1 MLEGLS
7 RLQGL
12 CGFFKIAS
20 LIELKGSSVSDTT
33 SVKKSHRRLIWV
45 ATAVTILWLVIS
57 SATGPL
63 FGNLSSVQKNDNSKF
78 LPANSEASKASD
90 AISTFSDNTTNNQFP
105 TLVLFEGKVDT
116 SKVIA
121 ANAFVQQ
128 LVQKDLVDSKGQLV
142 KDAKGNPV
150 SIPISKYLS
159 PGAQIGAFPS
169 AKNNAI
175 LANIPLDA
183 NLSQTNLP
191 DKKPALLA
199 VVTTIRYYSTQYAAA
214 NGFVT
219 HTTGLGGLFADLFN
233 SFSGLDTSLLL
244 TTVFVIAIILIIVYR
259 SPFLWVLPLLSSIF
273 ALTLAGGVIY
283 ELAKHN
289 VITLDGQSQ
298 GILSVLVLGAATDYS
313 LLLIARYRE
322 ELHNY
327 EHRVDAM
334 KVAWRGV
341 VEPIV
346 ASGSTV
352 ALGLLMLLLSQLTNN
367 RGLGP
372 VGAIGIVCAMV
383 TILTLLPALLVLFGR
398 WIFLPKRPKFNTAD
412 EKLSGIWSK
421 VAKSTEASP
430 RKYLA
435 FSVLILVVLAAFAST
450 LHSNGLSTAQ
460 SFTKRTDSVIG
471 QEQLTTYFP
480 GGQGQPTQIVVSAD
494 KAQEVT
500 SKLQAFPGI
509 SQVVPQTVTPII
521 PGQPVPATKIVNGK
535 ELLNVTLSY
544 GPDTSAAIKLIP
556 PLRTMVQG
564 IDSTLLVGGTS
575 AVYNDI
581 DAATRHDQ
589 KVIIPVILF
598 LIAIILGLLLRS
610 VIASLLLL
618 VTVVISYFAT
628 LGACSIVFH
637 HLFHFAG
644 EDSSFPLFAF
654 VFLVALG
661 IDYNIF
667 LMTRVREESVKH
679 GTRFGMT
686 KGVTVTGG
694 VITSAGIVLAA
705 TFSVLSI
712 LPLVFLAEIGFAVA
726 FGVLLDTLLVRSI
739 LVPALVH
746 SIGPKV
752 WWPSKLQ
759 HD

>member
-1 MLEGLS
+1 M
-7 RLQGL
+7 
-12 CGFFKIAS
+12 
-20 LIELKGSSVSDTT
+20 SDKSTT
-33 SVKKSHRRLIWV
+33 TRSHRRLVFAASVV
-45 ATAVTILWLVIS
+45 AILWLFIS

-63 FGNLSSVQKNDNSKF
+63 FGNLSTVQKNDNSKF
-78 LPANSEASKASD
+78 LPAGVESSKASD
-90 AISTFSDNTTNNQFP
+90 AILKFSDNTINNQFP
-105 TLVLFEGKVDT
+105 TLILFEGKADAA
-116 SKVIA
+116 KVA
-121 ANAFVQQ
+121 SANVFVQG
-128 LVQKDLVDSKGQLV
+128 LVSKELVDSKGQLI
-142 KDAKGNPV
+142 KDANGNPI
-150 SIPISKYLS
+150 SIPISKYLA

-169 AKNNAI
+169 AKNDAI
-175 LANIPLDA
+175 LANVPLDSKSA
-183 NLSQTNLP
+183 GDILP
-191 DKKPALLA
+191 SKKPVLPAI
-199 VVTTIRYYSTQYAAA
+199 VTTIRYYSTQYASA

-219 HTTGLGGLFADLFN
+219 HTTGLGGLFADLFDA
-233 SFSGLDTSLLL
+233 FSGLDSSLLL
-244 TTVFVIAIILIIVYR
+244 VTGGVIAIILIFVYR
-259 SPFLWVLPLLSSIF
+259 SPVLWILPLISAGF

-298 GILSVLVLGAATDYS
+298 GILSVLVLGAATDYA

-341 VEPIV
+341 VEPII
-346 ASGSTV
+346 ASGTTV
-352 ALGLLMLLLSQLTNN
+352 ALGLLVLLLSQLTNN

-398 WIFLPKRPKFNTAD
+398 WIFWPKRPKHNTED
-412 EKLSGIWSK
+412 EKLTGIWSK
-421 VAKSTEASP
+421 VAKSTERSP
-430 RKYLA
+430 RKYWSA
-435 FSVLILVVLAAFAST
+435 AILVLVILAAFAST
-450 LHSNGLSTAQ
+450 LHPNGLSTAQ

-480 GGQGQPTQIVVSAD
+480 GGQGQPTQVVVSAD
-494 KAQEVT
+494 KVQGVT
-500 SKLQAFPGI
+500 SKLLSIKGV
-509 SQVVPQTVTPII
+509 SDVTPQPTA
-521 PGQPVPATKIVNGK
+521 PGSTEAKVVAGK
-535 ELLNVTLSY
+535 ELLNVTLAY
-544 GPDTSAAIKLIP
+544 GPDTASAIKLIP
-556 PLRTMVQG
+556 PIRSSVHA
-564 IDSTLLVGGTS
+564 IDATSLVGGTT
-575 AVYNDI
+575 AVYYDI

-589 KVIIPVILF
+589 KVIIPVILL

-610 VIASLLLL
+610 IAASLLLL
-618 VTVVISYFAT
+618 GSVVISYYAT

-637 HLFHFAG
+637 HMFHFAG

-667 LMTRVREESVKH
+667 LMTRVREETIKS
-679 GTRFGMT
+679 GTRAGMT

-705 TFSVLSI
+705 TFSVLGI
-712 LPLVFLAEIGFAVA
+712 LPLVFLAELGFAVA

>member
-1 MLEGLS
+1 MTDQATAK
-7 RLQGL
+7 R
-12 CGFFKIAS
+12 
-20 LIELKGSSVSDTT
+20 
-33 SVKKSHRRLIWV
+33 SHRRLIL
-45 ATAVTILWLVIS
+45 AASIVTILWLFIS

-78 LPANSEASKASD
+78 LPASSESSRATD
-90 AISTFSDNTTNNQFP
+90 AITKFSQTTTNGQFP
-105 TLVLFEGKVDT
+105 TLILFEGAVD
-116 SKVIA
+116 SAKLMS
-121 ANAFVQQ
+121 ANAFV
-128 LVQKDLVDSKGQLV
+128 KDLINKNLIDSKGQLI
-142 KDAKGNPV
+142 KGADGKPI

-169 AKNNAI
+169 AKNDAI
-175 LANIPLDA
+175 LANVPLNA
-183 NLSQTNLP
+183 NLSQGNLP
-191 DKKPALLA
+191 VKKPALLA
-199 VVTTIRYYSTQYAAA
+199 IVTTIRYYATQYAAA
-214 NGFVT
+214 NGFIT
-219 HTTGLGGLFADLFN
+219 HTTGLGGLFADLFD

-244 TTVFVIAIILIIVYR
+244 VTGIVIALILIVVYR
-259 SPFLWVLPLLSSIF
+259 SPFLWILPLSSAII

-298 GILSVLVLGAATDYS
+298 GILSVLVLGAATDYA

-322 ELHNY
+322 ELHTY

-341 VEPIV
+341 VEPIL

-383 TILTLLPALLVLFGR
+383 TILTLLPALLLLFGR
-398 WIFLPKRPKFNTAD
+398 WIFWPKQPKFNTED
-412 EKLSGIWSK
+412 EKLTGIWSK
-421 VAKSTEASP
+421 VARSTERNP
-430 RKYLA
+430 RKYWAIATL
-435 FSVLILVVLAAFAST
+435 VLVVLAFFATS

-471 QEQLTTYFP
+471 QEQLTTHFP
-480 GGQGQPTQIVVSAD
+480 GGQGQPTQVVVRAD
-494 KAQEVT
+494 KAQAVT
-500 SKLQAFPGI
+500 AKLQTMTGI
-509 SQVVPQTVTPII
+509 SRVDPQPVTPTQ
-521 PGQPVPATKIVNGK
+521 PGQLAGPAKLVDGS
-535 ELLNVTLSY
+535 ELLNVTLAY
-544 GPDTSAAIKLIP
+544 GPDSNAAIKLIP
-556 PLRTMVQG
+556 PLRSMVHS
-564 IDSTLLVGGTS
+564 IDPTALVGGTS
-575 AVYNDI
+575 AVFYDI
-581 DAATRHDQ
+581 NAATRHDQ
-589 KVIIPVILF
+589 KVIIPVILL
-598 LIAIILGLLLRS
+598 LIAIILAFLLRS
-610 VIASLLLL
+610 IVASLLLL
-618 VTVVISYFAT
+618 VTVVLSYLAT
-628 LGACSIVFH
+628 LGACALVFH

-644 EDSSFPLFAF
+644 EGSSFPLFTF

-667 LMTRVREESVKH
+667 LMTRVREESIKS
-679 GTRFGMT
+679 GTRAGMT

-705 TFSVLSI
+705 TFSVLGI
-712 LPLVFLAEIGFAVA
+712 LPLVFLAELGFAVA

-746 SIGPKV
+746 SIGPKI

>member
-1 MLEGLS
+1 M
-7 RLQGL
+7 
-12 CGFFKIAS
+12 
-20 LIELKGSSVSDTT
+20 SDKST
-33 SVKKSHRRLIWV
+33 STRSHRRLVFAASVV
-45 ATAVTILWLVIS
+45 AILWLLIS

-63 FGNLSSVQKNDNSKF
+63 FGNLSTVQKNDNSKF
-78 LPANSEASKASD
+78 LPAGVESSKASD
-90 AISTFSDNTTNNQFP
+90 AILKFSDNTINNQFP
-105 TLVLFEGKVDT
+105 TLILFEGKADAA
-116 SKVIA
+116 KVA
-121 ANAFVQQ
+121 SANVFVQG
-128 LVQKDLVDSKGQLV
+128 LVGKNLVDSKGQLI
-142 KDAKGNPV
+142 KDAKGNSI
-150 SIPISKYLS
+150 SIPISKYLA
-159 PGAQIGAFPS
+159 PGAQIGAFSS
-169 AKNNAI
+169 AKNDAI
-175 LANIPLDA
+175 LANVPLDSKSA
-183 NLSQTNLP
+183 GDILP
-191 DKKPALLA
+191 SKKPVLPAI
-199 VVTTIRYYSTQYAAA
+199 VTTIRYYSTQYASA

-219 HTTGLGGLFADLFN
+219 HTTGLGGLFADLFDA
-233 SFSGLDTSLLL
+233 FSGLDSSLLL
-244 TTVFVIAIILIIVYR
+244 VTGGVIAIILIFVYR
-259 SPFLWVLPLLSSIF
+259 SPVLWILPLISAGF

-298 GILSVLVLGAATDYS
+298 GILSVLVLGAATDYA

-322 ELHNY
+322 ELHHF

-346 ASGSTV
+346 ASGTTV
-352 ALGLLMLLLSQLTNN
+352 ALGLLVLLLSQLTNN

-372 VGAIGIVCAMV
+372 VGAIGIVCAMI
-383 TILTLLPALLVLFGR
+383 TILTLLPALLVIFGR
-398 WIFLPKRPKFNTAD
+398 WIFWPKRPKNNTED
-412 EKLSGIWSK
+412 EKLTGIWSK
-421 VAKSTEASP
+421 VAKSTERSP
-430 RKYLA
+430 RKFWSA
-435 FSVLILVVLAAFAST
+435 AILVLVILAAFAAT
-450 LHSNGLSTAQ
+450 LHPNGLSTAQ

-480 GGQGQPTQIVVSAD
+480 GGQGQPTQVVVSAD
-494 KAQEVT
+494 KVQAVT
-500 SKLQAFPGI
+500 SKLLSIKGV
-509 SQVVPQTVTPII
+509 SEVTPQTTA
-521 PGQPVPATKIVNGK
+521 PGSTEAKVVAGK
-535 ELLNVTLSY
+535 ELLNVTLAY
-544 GPDTSAAIKLIP
+544 GPDTAAAIKLIP
-556 PLRTMVQG
+556 SIRSGVHA
-564 IDSTLLVGGTS
+564 IDATSLVGGTT
-575 AVYNDI
+575 AVYYDI

-589 KVIIPVILF
+589 KVIIPVILL

-610 VIASLLLL
+610 IAAALLLL
-618 VTVVISYFAT
+618 GSVVISYYAT

-637 HLFHFAG
+637 HMFHFAG

-667 LMTRVREESVKH
+667 LMTRVREETIKS
-679 GTRFGMT
+679 GTRAGMT

-705 TFSVLSI
+705 TFSVLGI
-712 LPLVFLAEIGFAVA
+712 LPLVFLAELGFAVA

>member
-1 MLEGLS
+1 MSE
-7 RLQGL
+7 
-12 CGFFKIAS
+12 
-20 LIELKGSSVSDTT
+20 TT
-33 SVKKSHRRLIWV
+33 TKTRSHRRLVFAASVV
-45 ATAVTILWLVIS
+45 AILWLFIS

-63 FGNLSSVQKNDNSKF
+63 FGNLSTVQKNDNSKF
-78 LPANSEASKASD
+78 LPSGVESSKAAD
-90 AISTFSDNTTNNQFP
+90 AILKFSDNTTNNQFT
-105 TLVLFEGKVDT
+105 TLILFEGKVDPA
-116 SKVIA
+116 KIA
-121 ANAFVQQ
+121 SANAFVQG
-128 LVQKDLVDSKGQLV
+128 LVNKDLVDSKGVLI
-142 KDAKGNPV
+142 KDAKGNPT
-150 SIPISKYLS
+150 SIPISTYLA

-169 AKNNAI
+169 AKNDAI
-175 LANIPLDA
+175 LANVPLDSKSA
-183 NLSQTNLP
+183 GDILP
-191 DKKPALLA
+191 SKKPVLPAI
-199 VVTTIRYYSTQYAAA
+199 VTTIRYYSAQYASA

-219 HTTGLGGLFADLFN
+219 HTTGLGGLFADLFDA
-233 SFSGLDTSLLL
+233 FSGLDSSLLL
-244 TTVFVIAIILIIVYR
+244 VTGGVIAIILIFVYR
-259 SPFLWVLPLLSSIF
+259 SPVLWILPLLSAGF

-289 VITLDGQSQ
+289 IITLDGQSQ
-298 GILSVLVLGAATDYS
+298 GILSVLVLGAATDYA

-322 ELHNY
+322 ELHHY

-346 ASGSTV
+346 ASGTTV
-352 ALGLLMLLLSQLTNN
+352 ALGLLVLLLSQLTNN

-372 VGAIGIVCAMV
+372 VGAIGIICAMV
-383 TILTLLPALLVLFGR
+383 TILTLLPALLVVFGR
-398 WIFLPKRPKFNTAD
+398 WIFWPKRPKHNTED
-412 EKLSGIWSK
+412 EKLTGIWSK
-421 VAKSTEASP
+421 VAKSTERSP
-430 RKYLA
+430 RKFWSA
-435 FSVLILVVLAAFAST
+435 AILILVILAAFAST
-450 LHSNGLSTAQ
+450 LHPNGLSTAQ

-480 GGQGQPTQIVVSAD
+480 GGQGQPTQFVVSTD
-494 KAQEVT
+494 KAQAVT
-500 SKLQAFPGI
+500 EKLLAIKGI
-509 SQVVPQTVTPII
+509 STVAP
-521 PGQPVPATKIVNGK
+521 QPVSVTDTSAKVVSGK
-535 ELLNVTLSY
+535 EILDVTLAY
-544 GPDTSAAIKLIP
+544 GPDTAAAIKLIP
-556 PLRTMVQG
+556 PMRAAVHN
-564 IDSTLLVGGTS
+564 IDATALVGGTT
-575 AVYNDI
+575 AVYYDI

-589 KVIIPVILF
+589 KVIIPMILL
-598 LIAIILGLLLRS
+598 LIAIILGILLRS
-610 VIASLLLL
+610 IAASLLLL
-618 VTVVISYFAT
+618 GSVVISYYAT

-637 HLFHFAG
+637 HMFHFAG

-667 LMTRVREESVKH
+667 LMTRVREETIKS
-679 GTRFGMT
+679 GTRAGMT

-705 TFSVLSI
+705 TFSVLGI
-712 LPLVFLAEIGFAVA
+712 LPLVFLAELGFAVA

>member
-1 MLEGLS
+1 M
-7 RLQGL
+7 
-12 CGFFKIAS
+12 
-20 LIELKGSSVSDTT
+20 SDKSTT
-33 SVKKSHRRLIWV
+33 TRSHRRLVFAASVV
-45 ATAVTILWLVIS
+45 AILWLFIS

-63 FGNLSSVQKNDNSKF
+63 FGNLSTVQKNDNSKF
-78 LPANSEASKASD
+78 LPAGVESSKASD
-90 AISTFSDNTTNNQFP
+90 AILKFSDNTINNQFP
-105 TLVLFEGKVDT
+105 TLILFEGKADAA
-116 SKVIA
+116 KVA
-121 ANAFVQQ
+121 SANVFVQG
-128 LVQKDLVDSKGQLV
+128 LVGKNLVDSKGQLI
-142 KDAKGNPV
+142 KDAKGNSI
-150 SIPISKYLS
+150 SIPISKYLA

-169 AKNNAI
+169 AKNDAI
-175 LANIPLDA
+175 LANVPLDSKSA
-183 NLSQTNLP
+183 GDILP
-191 DKKPALLA
+191 SKKPVLPAI
-199 VVTTIRYYSTQYAAA
+199 VTTIRYYSTQYASA

-219 HTTGLGGLFADLFN
+219 HTTGLGGLFADLFDA
-233 SFSGLDTSLLL
+233 FSGLDSSLLL
-244 TTVFVIAIILIIVYR
+244 VTGGVIAIILIFVYR
-259 SPFLWVLPLLSSIF
+259 SPVLWILPLISAGF

-298 GILSVLVLGAATDYS
+298 GILSVLVLGAATDYA

-322 ELHNY
+322 ELHHF

-346 ASGSTV
+346 ASGTTV
-352 ALGLLMLLLSQLTNN
+352 ALGLLVLLLSQLTNN

-372 VGAIGIVCAMV
+372 VGAIGIVCAMI
-383 TILTLLPALLVLFGR
+383 TILTLLPALLVIFGR
-398 WIFLPKRPKFNTAD
+398 WIFWPKRPKNNTED
-412 EKLSGIWSK
+412 EKLTGIWSK
-421 VAKSTEASP
+421 VAKSTEKSP
-430 RKYLA
+430 RKFWSA
-435 FSVLILVVLAAFAST
+435 AILVLVILAAFAAT
-450 LHSNGLSTAQ
+450 LHPNGLSTAQ

-480 GGQGQPTQIVVSAD
+480 GGQGQPTQVVVSAD
-494 KAQEVT
+494 KVQAVT
-500 SKLQAFPGI
+500 SKLLSIKGV
-509 SQVVPQTVTPII
+509 SEVTPQTTA
-521 PGQPVPATKIVNGK
+521 PGSTDAKVVAGK
-535 ELLNVTLSY
+535 ELLNVTLAY
-544 GPDTSAAIKLIP
+544 GPDTAAAIKLIP
-556 PLRTMVQG
+556 PIRSGVHA
-564 IDSTLLVGGTS
+564 IDATSLVGGTT
-575 AVYNDI
+575 AVYYDI

-589 KVIIPVILF
+589 KVIIPVILL

-610 VIASLLLL
+610 IAAALLLL
-618 VTVVISYFAT
+618 GSVVISYYAT

-637 HLFHFAG
+637 HMFHFAG

-667 LMTRVREESVKH
+667 LMTRVREETIKS
-679 GTRFGMT
+679 GTRAGMT

-705 TFSVLSI
+705 TFSVLGI
-712 LPLVFLAEIGFAVA
+712 LPLVFLAELGFAVA

>member
-1 MLEGLS
+1 MSEISTTQRSHRKLVLA
-7 RLQGL
+7 
-12 CGFFKIAS
+12 AS
-20 LIELKGSSVSDTT
+20 IVAIVWLAISSV
-33 SVKKSHRRLIWV
+33 
-45 ATAVTILWLVIS
+45 
-57 SATGPL
+57 TGPL
-63 FGNLSSVQKNDNSKF
+63 FGNLSTVQKNDNSKF
-78 LPANSEASKASD
+78 LPAGTESSRASD
-90 AISTFSDNTTNNQFP
+90 AILAFSKNSTNNQFP
-105 TLVLFEGKVDT
+105 TLILFEGKVDPV
-116 SKVIA
+116 KIA
-121 ANAFVQQ
+121 SANAFVQS
-128 LVQKDLVDSKGQLV
+128 LATKDLVDSSGQLITGADG
-142 KDAKGNPV
+142 KPT
-150 SIPISKYLS
+150 SIAISKYLAA
-159 PGAQIGAFPS
+159 GAQIAAFPS
-169 AKNNAI
+169 AKNDAI
-175 LANIPLDA
+175 LANIPLDSA
-183 NLSQTNLP
+183 SAGDILP
-191 DKKPALLA
+191 NKKPVLPAIVA
-199 VVTTIRYYSTQYAAA
+199 TIRYYSTQYAQA
-214 NGFVT
+214 NGFIT
-219 HTTGLGGLFADLFN
+219 HTTGLGGLFADLFS
-233 SFSGLDTSLLL
+233 SFNGLDTSLLL
-244 TTVFVIAIILIIVYR
+244 VTGSVIALILIVVYR
-259 SPFLWVLPLLSSIF
+259 SPILWILPLMSAGI

-289 VITLDGQSQ
+289 IITLDGQSQ
-298 GILSVLVLGAATDYS
+298 GILSVLVLGAATDYA

-322 ELHNY
+322 ELHI
-327 EHRVDAM
+327 HQTRTAAM

-383 TILTLLPALLVLFGR
+383 TVLTLLPALLVIFGR
-398 WIFLPKRPKFNTAD
+398 WIFWPKRPKFNTED

-421 VAKSTEASP
+421 VAKSTERNP
-430 RKYLA
+430 RKYWSIA
-435 FSVLILVVLAAFAST
+435 VLILVVFAAFATT

-494 KAQEVT
+494 KAQDITTRLLTIKGV
-500 SKLQAFPGI
+500 
-509 SQVVPQTVTPII
+509 SQVVQA
-521 PGQPVPATKIVNGK
+521 PATAIVGGK
-535 ELLNVTLSY
+535 ELLNVTLAYS
-544 GPDTSAAIKLIP
+544 PDSDAAVKLIGP
-556 PLRTMVQG
+556 IRTMVHG
-564 IDSTLLVGGTS
+564 LDATSVVGGTS
-575 AVYNDI
+575 AVYTDI
-581 DAATRHDQ
+581 YAATRHDQ
-589 KVIIPVILF
+589 KVIIPVILL

-610 VIASLLLL
+610 IAASILLLI
-618 VTVVISYFAT
+618 TVVISYFAT
-628 LGACSIVFH
+628 LGACAIVFH
-637 HLFHFAG
+637 HIFHFAG
-644 EDSSFPLFAF
+644 EDTSFPLFAF

-667 LMTRVREESVKH
+667 LMTRVREETIKA
-679 GTRFGMT
+679 GTHAGMT

-712 LPLVFLAEIGFAVA
+712 LPLVFLAEIGFAVG

>member
-1 MLEGLS
+1 M
-7 RLQGL
+7 
-12 CGFFKIAS
+12 
-20 LIELKGSSVSDTT
+20 SDKSTT
-33 SVKKSHRRLIWV
+33 TRSHRRLVFAASVV
-45 ATAVTILWLVIS
+45 AILWLFIS

-63 FGNLSSVQKNDNSKF
+63 FGNLSTVQKNDNSKF
-78 LPANSEASKASD
+78 LPAGVESSKASD
-90 AISTFSDNTTNNQFP
+90 AILKFSDNTINNQFP
-105 TLVLFEGKVDT
+105 TLILFEGKADAA
-116 SKVIA
+116 KVA
-121 ANAFVQQ
+121 SANVFVQG
-128 LVQKDLVDSKGQLV
+128 LVAKNLVDSKGQLI

-150 SIPISKYLS
+150 SIPISTYLA

-169 AKNNAI
+169 AKNDAI
-175 LANIPLDA
+175 LANVPLDSKSA
-183 NLSQTNLP
+183 GDILP
-191 DKKPALLA
+191 SKKPVLPAI
-199 VVTTIRYYSTQYAAA
+199 VTTIRYYSTQYASA

-219 HTTGLGGLFADLFN
+219 HTTGLGGLFADLFDA
-233 SFSGLDTSLLL
+233 FSGLDSSLLL
-244 TTVFVIAIILIIVYR
+244 VTGGVIAIILIFVYR
-259 SPFLWVLPLLSSIF
+259 SPVLWILPLISAGF

-298 GILSVLVLGAATDYS
+298 GILSVLVLGAATDYA

-322 ELHNY
+322 ELHHF
-327 EHRVDAM
+327 EQRVDAM

-341 VEPIV
+341 VEPII
-346 ASGSTV
+346 ASGTTV
-352 ALGLLMLLLSQLTNN
+352 ALGLLVLLLSQLTNN

-383 TILTLLPALLVLFGR
+383 TILTLLPALLVIFGR
-398 WIFLPKRPKFNTAD
+398 WIFWPKRPKHNTED
-412 EKLSGIWSK
+412 EKLTGIWSK
-421 VAKSTEASP
+421 VAKSTEQSP
-430 RKYLA
+430 RKYWSA
-435 FSVLILVVLAAFAST
+435 AILVLVILAAFAAT
-450 LHSNGLSTAQ
+450 LHPNGLSTAQ

-480 GGQGQPTQIVVSAD
+480 GGQGQPTQVVVSAD
-494 KAQEVT
+494 KVQAVT
-500 SKLQAFPGI
+500 SKLLSIKGV
-509 SQVVPQTVTPII
+509 SDVTPTFTA
-521 PGQPVPATKIVNGK
+521 PGSTEAKIVAGN
-535 ELLNVTLSY
+535 ELLNVTLAY
-544 GPDTSAAIKLIP
+544 GPDTAAAIKLIP
-556 PLRTMVQG
+556 PIRSSVHA
-564 IDSTLLVGGTS
+564 IDATSLVGGTT
-575 AVYNDI
+575 AVYYDI

-589 KVIIPVILF
+589 KVIIPVILL

-610 VIASLLLL
+610 IAAALLLL
-618 VTVVISYFAT
+618 GSVVISYYAT
-628 LGACSIVFH
+628 LGACSIAFH
-637 HLFHFAG
+637 HMFHFAG

-667 LMTRVREESVKH
+667 LMTRVREETIKS
-679 GTRFGMT
+679 GTRAGMT

-705 TFSVLSI
+705 TFSVLGI
-712 LPLVFLAEIGFAVA
+712 LPLVFLAELGFAVA

>member
-1 MLEGLS
+1 VTDQATAK
-7 RLQGL
+7 R
-12 CGFFKIAS
+12 A
-20 LIELKGSSVSDTT
+20 
-33 SVKKSHRRLIWV
+33 HRRLIL
-45 ATAVTILWLVIS
+45 AASIVTILWLFIS

-78 LPANSEASKASD
+78 LPASSESSRATD
-90 AISTFSDNTTNNQFP
+90 AITKFSQTTTNGQFP
-105 TLVLFEGKVDT
+105 TLILFEGAVD
-116 SKVIA
+116 SAKLMS
-121 ANAFVQQ
+121 ANAFV
-128 LVQKDLVDSKGQLV
+128 KDLINKNLIDSKGQLI
-142 KDAKGNPV
+142 KGADGKPI

-169 AKNNAI
+169 AKNDAI
-175 LANIPLDA
+175 LANVPLNA
-183 NLSQTNLP
+183 NLSQGNLP

-199 VVTTIRYYSTQYAAA
+199 IVTTIRYYATQYAAA
-214 NGFVT
+214 NGFIT
-219 HTTGLGGLFADLFN
+219 HTTGLGGLFADLFD

-244 TTVFVIAIILIIVYR
+244 VTGIVIALILIVVYR
-259 SPFLWVLPLLSSIF
+259 SPFLWILPLSSAII

-298 GILSVLVLGAATDYS
+298 GILSVLVLGAATDYA

-322 ELHNY
+322 ELHTY

-341 VEPIV
+341 VEPIL

-383 TILTLLPALLVLFGR
+383 TILTLLPALLLLFGR
-398 WIFLPKRPKFNTAD
+398 WIFWPKQPKFNTED
-412 EKLSGIWSK
+412 EKLTGIWSK
-421 VAKSTEASP
+421 VARSTERNP
-430 RKYLA
+430 RKYWAIATL
-435 FSVLILVVLAAFAST
+435 VLVVLAFFATS

-471 QEQLTTYFP
+471 QEQLTTHFP
-480 GGQGQPTQIVVSAD
+480 GGQGQPTQVVVRAD
-494 KAQEVT
+494 KAQAVT
-500 SKLQAFPGI
+500 AKLQTMTGI
-509 SQVVPQTVTPII
+509 SRVDPQPVTPTQ
-521 PGQPVPATKIVNGK
+521 PGQLAGPTKLVDGS
-535 ELLNVTLSY
+535 ELLNVTLAY
-544 GPDTSAAIKLIP
+544 GPDSNAAIKLIP
-556 PLRTMVQG
+556 PLRSMVHS
-564 IDSTLLVGGTS
+564 IDPTALVGGTS
-575 AVYNDI
+575 AVFYDI
-581 DAATRHDQ
+581 NAATRHDQ
-589 KVIIPVILF
+589 KVIIPVILL
-598 LIAIILGLLLRS
+598 LIAIILAFLLRS
-610 VIASLLLL
+610 IVASLLLL
-618 VTVVISYFAT
+618 VTVVLSYLAT
-628 LGACSIVFH
+628 LGACALVFH

-644 EDSSFPLFAF
+644 EGSSFPLFAF

-667 LMTRVREESVKH
+667 LMTRVREESIKS
-679 GTRFGMT
+679 GTRAGMT

-705 TFSVLSI
+705 TFSVLGI
-712 LPLVFLAEIGFAVA
+712 LPLVFLAELGFAVA

-746 SIGPKV
+746 SIGPKI

>member
-1 MLEGLS
+1 M
-7 RLQGL
+7 
-12 CGFFKIAS
+12 
-20 LIELKGSSVSDTT
+20 SDKSTT
-33 SVKKSHRRLIWV
+33 TRSHRRLVFAASVV
-45 ATAVTILWLVIS
+45 AILWLFIS

-63 FGNLSSVQKNDNSKF
+63 FGNLSTVQKNDNSKF
-78 LPANSEASKASD
+78 LPAGVESSKASD
-90 AISTFSDNTTNNQFP
+90 AILKFSDNTINNQFP
-105 TLVLFEGKVDT
+105 TLILFEGKADAA
-116 SKVIA
+116 KVA
-121 ANAFVQQ
+121 SANVFVQG
-128 LVQKDLVDSKGQLV
+128 LVAKNLVDSKGQLI

-150 SIPISKYLS
+150 SIPISTYLA

-169 AKNNAI
+169 AKNDAI
-175 LANIPLDA
+175 LANVPLDSKSA
-183 NLSQTNLP
+183 GDILP
-191 DKKPALLA
+191 SKKPVLPAI
-199 VVTTIRYYSTQYAAA
+199 VTTIRYYSTQYASA

-219 HTTGLGGLFADLFN
+219 HTTGLGGLFADLFDA
-233 SFSGLDTSLLL
+233 FSGLDSSLLL
-244 TTVFVIAIILIIVYR
+244 VTGGVIAIILIFVYR
-259 SPFLWVLPLLSSIF
+259 SPVLWILPLISAGF

-298 GILSVLVLGAATDYS
+298 GILSVLVLGAATDYA

-341 VEPIV
+341 VEPII
-346 ASGSTV
+346 ASGTTV
-352 ALGLLMLLLSQLTNN
+352 ALGLLVLLLSQLTNN

-398 WIFLPKRPKFNTAD
+398 WIFWPKRPKHNTED
-412 EKLSGIWSK
+412 EKLTGIWSK
-421 VAKSTEASP
+421 VAKSTERSP
-430 RKYLA
+430 RKYWSA
-435 FSVLILVVLAAFAST
+435 AILVLVILAAFAAT
-450 LHSNGLSTAQ
+450 LHPNGLSTAQ

-480 GGQGQPTQIVVSAD
+480 GGQGQPTQVVVSAD
-494 KAQEVT
+494 KVQAVT
-500 SKLQAFPGI
+500 SKLLSIKGV
-509 SQVVPQTVTPII
+509 SDVTPTFTA
-521 PGQPVPATKIVNGK
+521 PGSTEAKIVAGN
-535 ELLNVTLSY
+535 ELLNVTLAY
-544 GPDTSAAIKLIP
+544 GPDTAAAIKLIP
-556 PLRTMVQG
+556 PIRSSVHA
-564 IDSTLLVGGTS
+564 IDATSLVGGTT
-575 AVYNDI
+575 AVYYDI

-589 KVIIPVILF
+589 KVIIPVILL

-610 VIASLLLL
+610 IAAALLLL
-618 VTVVISYFAT
+618 GSVVISYYAT
-628 LGACSIVFH
+628 LGACSIAFH
-637 HLFHFAG
+637 HMFHFAG

-667 LMTRVREESVKH
+667 LMTRVREETIKS
-679 GTRFGMT
+679 GTRAGMT

-705 TFSVLSI
+705 TFSVLGI
-712 LPLVFLAEIGFAVA
+712 LPLVFLAELGFAVA

>member
-1 MLEGLS
+1 M
-7 RLQGL
+7 
-12 CGFFKIAS
+12 
-20 LIELKGSSVSDTT
+20 SDKSTT
-33 SVKKSHRRLIWV
+33 TRSHRRLVFAASVV
-45 ATAVTILWLVIS
+45 AILWLFIS

-63 FGNLSSVQKNDNSKF
+63 FGNLSTVQKNDNSKF
-78 LPANSEASKASD
+78 LPAGVESSKASD
-90 AISTFSDNTTNNQFP
+90 AILKFSDNTINNQFP
-105 TLVLFEGKVDT
+105 TLILFEGKADAA
-116 SKVIA
+116 KVA
-121 ANAFVQQ
+121 SANVFVQG
-128 LVQKDLVDSKGQLV
+128 LVGKNLVDSKGQLI
-142 KDAKGNPV
+142 KDAKGNSI
-150 SIPISKYLS
+150 SIPISKYLA

-169 AKNNAI
+169 AKNDAI
-175 LANIPLDA
+175 LANVPLDSKSA
-183 NLSQTNLP
+183 GDILP
-191 DKKPALLA
+191 SKKPVLPAI
-199 VVTTIRYYSTQYAAA
+199 VTTIRYYSTQYASA

-219 HTTGLGGLFADLFN
+219 HTTGLGGLFADLFDA
-233 SFSGLDTSLLL
+233 FSGLDSSLLL
-244 TTVFVIAIILIIVYR
+244 VTGGVIAIILIFVYR
-259 SPFLWVLPLLSSIF
+259 SPVLWILPLISAGF

-298 GILSVLVLGAATDYS
+298 GILSVLVLGAATDYA

-322 ELHNY
+322 ELHHF

-346 ASGSTV
+346 ASGTTV
-352 ALGLLMLLLSQLTNN
+352 ALGLLVLLLSQLTNN

-372 VGAIGIVCAMV
+372 VGAIGIVCAMI
-383 TILTLLPALLVLFGR
+383 TILTLLPALLVIFGR
-398 WIFLPKRPKFNTAD
+398 WIFWPKRPKNNTED
-412 EKLSGIWSK
+412 EKLTGIWSK
-421 VAKSTEASP
+421 VAKSTERSP
-430 RKYLA
+430 RKYWSA
-435 FSVLILVVLAAFAST
+435 AILVLVILAAFAAT
-450 LHSNGLSTAQ
+450 LHPNGLSTAQ

-480 GGQGQPTQIVVSAD
+480 GGQGQPTQVVVSAD
-494 KAQEVT
+494 KVQAVT
-500 SKLQAFPGI
+500 SKLLSIKGV
-509 SQVVPQTVTPII
+509 SEVTPQTTA
-521 PGQPVPATKIVNGK
+521 PGSTDAKVVAGK
-535 ELLNVTLSY
+535 ELLNVTLAY
-544 GPDTSAAIKLIP
+544 GPDTAAAIKLIP
-556 PLRTMVQG
+556 PIRSGVHA
-564 IDSTLLVGGTS
+564 IDATSLVGGTT
-575 AVYNDI
+575 AVYYDI

-589 KVIIPVILF
+589 KVIIPVILL

-610 VIASLLLL
+610 IAAALLLL
-618 VTVVISYFAT
+618 ASVVISYYAT

-637 HLFHFAG
+637 HMFHFAG

-667 LMTRVREESVKH
+667 LMTRVREETIKS
-679 GTRFGMT
+679 GTRAGMT

-705 TFSVLSI
+705 TFSVLGI
-712 LPLVFLAEIGFAVA
+712 LPLVFLAELGFAVA

>member
-1 MLEGLS
+1 MSEKS
-7 RLQGL
+7 TATR
-12 CGFFKIAS
+12 
-20 LIELKGSSVSDTT
+20 
-33 SVKKSHRRLIWV
+33 SHRRLIFAASVV
-45 ATAVTILWLVIS
+45 AILWLFIS

-63 FGNLSSVQKNDNSKF
+63 FGNLSTVQKNDNSKF
-78 LPANSEASKASD
+78 LPAGTESSKAAD
-90 AISTFSDNTTNNQFP
+90 AILKFSDNTTNNQFP
-105 TLVLFEGKVDT
+105 TLILFEGKVDAA
-116 SKVIA
+116 KIA
-121 ANAFVQQ
+121 SANVFVQG
-128 LVQKDLVDSKGQLV
+128 VVHKNLVDSKGNPI
-142 KDAKGNPV
+142 KDVNGNPT
-150 SIPISKYLS
+150 SISISSYLA

-169 AKNNAI
+169 AKSDAI
-175 LANIPLDA
+175 LANVPLDSKTA
-183 NLSQTNLP
+183 GDILP
-191 DKKPALLA
+191 NKKPVLLA
-199 VVTTIRYYSTQYAAA
+199 VVTTIRYYAAQYASA

-219 HTTGLGGLFADLFN
+219 HTTGLGGLFADLFDA
-233 SFSGLDTSLLL
+233 FSGLDSSLLL
-244 TTVFVIAIILIIVYR
+244 VTGGVIALILIFVYR
-259 SPFLWVLPLLSSIF
+259 SPVLWILPLLSAGF

-289 VITLDGQSQ
+289 IITLDGQSQ
-298 GILSVLVLGAATDYS
+298 GILSVLVLGAATDYA

-322 ELHNY
+322 ELHHY

-346 ASGSTV
+346 ASGTTV
-352 ALGLLMLLLSQLTNN
+352 TLGLLVLLLSQLTNN

-372 VGAIGIVCAMV
+372 VGAIGIICAMV
-383 TILTLLPALLVLFGR
+383 TILTLLPALLVIFGR
-398 WIFLPKRPKFNTAD
+398 WIFWPKRPKNNTED

-421 VAKSTEASP
+421 VAKSTERSP
-430 RKYLA
+430 RKYWSA
-435 FSVLILVVLAAFAST
+435 AILVLVILAAFAST
-450 LHSNGLSTAQ
+450 LHPNGLSTAQ

-480 GGQGQPTQIVVSAD
+480 GGQGQPTQVVVSTD
-494 KAQEVT
+494 KAQAVT
-500 SKLQAFPGI
+500 DKLLTIKGI
-509 SQVVPQTVTPII
+509 STVAPQPASISDPSAKVVD
-521 PGQPVPATKIVNGK
+521 GK
-535 ELLNVTLSY
+535 EILDVTLAY
-544 GPDTSAAIKLIP
+544 GPDTAAAIKLVP
-556 PLRTMVQG
+556 PMRAAAHSV
-564 IDSTLLVGGTS
+564 DSTSLVGGTT
-575 AVYNDI
+575 AVYYDI

-589 KVIIPVILF
+589 KVIIPMILL

-610 VIASLLLL
+610 IAASLLLL
-618 VTVVISYFAT
+618 GSVVISYYAT

-637 HLFHFAG
+637 HMFHFAG

-667 LMTRVREESVKH
+667 LMTRVREETIKA
-679 GTRFGMT
+679 GTRAGMT

-705 TFSVLSI
+705 TFSVLGI
-712 LPLVFLAEIGFAVA
+712 LPLVFLAELGFAVA

>member
-1 MLEGLS
+1 VTDQATAK
-7 RLQGL
+7 R
-12 CGFFKIAS
+12 
-20 LIELKGSSVSDTT
+20 
-33 SVKKSHRRLIWV
+33 SHRRLIL
-45 ATAVTILWLVIS
+45 AASIVTILWLFIS

-78 LPANSEASKASD
+78 LPASSESSRATD
-90 AISTFSDNTTNNQFP
+90 AITKFSQTTTNGQFP
-105 TLVLFEGKVDT
+105 TLILFEGAVD
-116 SKVIA
+116 SAKVIS
-121 ANAFVQQ
+121 ANAFV
-128 LVQKDLVDSKGQLV
+128 KDLINKNLVDSKGQLI
-142 KDAKGNPV
+142 KGADGKNI

-169 AKNNAI
+169 AKNDAI
-175 LANIPLDA
+175 LANVPLNA
-183 NLSQTNLP
+183 NLSQGNLP

-199 VVTTIRYYSTQYAAA
+199 IVTTIRYYATQYAAA
-214 NGFVT
+214 NGFIT
-219 HTTGLGGLFADLFN
+219 HTTGLGGLFADLFD

-244 TTVFVIAIILIIVYR
+244 VTGIVIALILIVVYR
-259 SPFLWVLPLLSSIF
+259 SPFLWILPLSSAII

-298 GILSVLVLGAATDYS
+298 GILSVLVLGAATDYA

-322 ELHNY
+322 ELHTY

-341 VEPIV
+341 VEPIL

-383 TILTLLPALLVLFGR
+383 TILTLLPALLLLFGR
-398 WIFLPKRPKFNTAD
+398 WIFWPKQPKFNTED
-412 EKLSGIWSK
+412 EKLTGIWSK
-421 VAKSTEASP
+421 VARSTERNP
-430 RKYLA
+430 RKYWAIATL
-435 FSVLILVVLAAFAST
+435 VLVVLAFFATS

-471 QEQLTTYFP
+471 QEQLTTHFP
-480 GGQGQPTQIVVSAD
+480 GGQGQPTQVVVRAD
-494 KAQEVT
+494 KAQAVT
-500 SKLQAFPGI
+500 AKLQTMTGI
-509 SQVVPQTVTPII
+509 SRVDPQPVTPTQ
-521 PGQPVPATKIVNGK
+521 PGQLAGPTKLVDGS
-535 ELLNVTLSY
+535 ELLNVTLAY
-544 GPDTSAAIKLIP
+544 GPDSNAAIKLIP
-556 PLRTMVQG
+556 PLRSMVHS
-564 IDSTLLVGGTS
+564 IDPTALVGGTS
-575 AVYNDI
+575 AVFYDI
-581 DAATRHDQ
+581 NAATRHDQ
-589 KVIIPVILF
+589 KVIIPVILL
-598 LIAIILGLLLRS
+598 LIAIILAFLLRS
-610 VIASLLLL
+610 IVASLLLL
-618 VTVVISYFAT
+618 VTVVLSYLAT
-628 LGACSIVFH
+628 LGACALVFH

-644 EDSSFPLFAF
+644 EGSSFPLFAF

-667 LMTRVREESVKH
+667 LMTRVREESIKS
-679 GTRFGMT
+679 GTRAGMT

-705 TFSVLSI
+705 TFSVLGI
-712 LPLVFLAEIGFAVA
+712 LPLVFLAELGFAVA

-746 SIGPKV
+746 SIGPKI

>member
-1 MLEGLS
+1 M
-7 RLQGL
+7 
-12 CGFFKIAS
+12 
-20 LIELKGSSVSDTT
+20 SDKSTT
-33 SVKKSHRRLIWV
+33 TRSHRRLVFAASVV
-45 ATAVTILWLVIS
+45 AILWLFIS

-63 FGNLSSVQKNDNSKF
+63 FGNLSTVQKNDNSKF
-78 LPANSEASKASD
+78 LPAGVESSKASD
-90 AISTFSDNTTNNQFP
+90 AILKFSDNTINNQFP
-105 TLVLFEGKVDT
+105 TLILFEGKADAA
-116 SKVIA
+116 KVA
-121 ANAFVQQ
+121 SANVFVQG
-128 LVQKDLVDSKGQLV
+128 LVGKNLVDSKGQLI
-142 KDAKGNPV
+142 KDAKGNSI
-150 SIPISKYLS
+150 SIPISKYLA

-169 AKNNAI
+169 AKNDAI
-175 LANIPLDA
+175 LANVPLDSKSA
-183 NLSQTNLP
+183 GDILP
-191 DKKPALLA
+191 SKKPVLPAI
-199 VVTTIRYYSTQYAAA
+199 VTTIRYYSTQYASA

-219 HTTGLGGLFADLFN
+219 HTTGLGGLFADLFDA
-233 SFSGLDTSLLL
+233 FSGLDSSLLL
-244 TTVFVIAIILIIVYR
+244 VTGGVIAIILIFVYR
-259 SPFLWVLPLLSSIF
+259 SPVLWILPLISAGF

-298 GILSVLVLGAATDYS
+298 GILSVLVLGAATDYA

-322 ELHNY
+322 ELHHF

-346 ASGSTV
+346 ASGTTV
-352 ALGLLMLLLSQLTNN
+352 ALGLLVLLLSQLTNN

-372 VGAIGIVCAMV
+372 VGAIGIVCAMI
-383 TILTLLPALLVLFGR
+383 TILTLLPALLVIFGR
-398 WIFLPKRPKFNTAD
+398 WIFWPKRPKNNTED
-412 EKLSGIWSK
+412 EKLTGIWSK
-421 VAKSTEASP
+421 VAKSTERSP
-430 RKYLA
+430 RKYWSA
-435 FSVLILVVLAAFAST
+435 AILVLVILAAFAAT
-450 LHSNGLSTAQ
+450 LHPNGLSTAQ

-480 GGQGQPTQIVVSAD
+480 GGQGQPTQVVVSAD
-494 KAQEVT
+494 KVQAVT
-500 SKLQAFPGI
+500 SKLLSIKGV
-509 SQVVPQTVTPII
+509 SEVTPQTTA
-521 PGQPVPATKIVNGK
+521 PGSTEAKVVAGK
-535 ELLNVTLSY
+535 ELLNVTLAY
-544 GPDTSAAIKLIP
+544 GPDTAAAIKLIP
-556 PLRTMVQG
+556 PIRSGVHA
-564 IDSTLLVGGTS
+564 IDATSLVGGTT
-575 AVYNDI
+575 AVYYDI

-589 KVIIPVILF
+589 KVIIPVILL

-610 VIASLLLL
+610 IAAALLLL
-618 VTVVISYFAT
+618 GSVVISYYAT

-637 HLFHFAG
+637 HMFHFAG

-667 LMTRVREESVKH
+667 LMTRVREETIKS
-679 GTRFGMT
+679 GTRAGMT

-705 TFSVLSI
+705 TFSVLGI
-712 LPLVFLAEIGFAVA
+712 LPLVFLAELGFAVA

>member
-1 MLEGLS
+1 MTD
-7 RLQGL
+7 Q
-12 CGFFKIAS
+12 
-20 LIELKGSSVSDTT
+20 TT
-33 SVKKSHRRLIWV
+33 AKRSHRRLILAASIV
-45 ATAVTILWLVIS
+45 AILWLFIS

-78 LPANSEASKASD
+78 LPANSESSRATN
-90 AISTFSDNTTNNQFP
+90 AIAKFSQTTTNSQFP
-105 TLVLFEGKVDT
+105 TLILFEGAVD
-116 SKVIA
+116 SAKLIS
-121 ANAFVQQ
+121 ANAFV
-128 LVQKDLVDSKGQLV
+128 KDLINKNLVDSKGQLI
-142 KDAKGNPV
+142 KGADGKSI

-169 AKNNAI
+169 AKNDAI
-175 LANIPLDA
+175 LANVPLSA
-183 NLSQTNLP
+183 NLSQGNLP

-199 VVTTIRYYSTQYAAA
+199 IVTTIRYYATQYAAA

-219 HTTGLGGLFADLFN
+219 HTTGLGGLFADLFD

-244 TTVFVIAIILIIVYR
+244 VTGIVIALILIVVYR
-259 SPFLWVLPLLSSIF
+259 SPFLWILPLMSAGI

-283 ELAKHN
+283 VLAKHN

-298 GILSVLVLGAATDYS
+298 GILSVLVLGAATDYA

-322 ELHNY
+322 ELHIY

-383 TILTLLPALLVLFGR
+383 TILTLLPALLLLFGR
-398 WIFLPKRPKFNTAD
+398 WIFWPKRPKFNTED
-412 EKLSGIWSK
+412 EKLTGIWSK
-421 VAKSTEASP
+421 VARSTERNP
-430 RKYLA
+430 RKYWAIATL
-435 FSVLILVVLAAFAST
+435 VLVVLAFFATS

-480 GGQGQPTQIVVSAD
+480 GGQGQPTQVVVRSD
-494 KAQEVT
+494 KAQAVT
-500 SKLQAFPGI
+500 AKLQTMTGI
-509 SQVVPQTVTPII
+509 SRVDPQPVTPTQ
-521 PGQPVPATKIVNGK
+521 PGQPAGPAKIVNGS
-535 ELLNVTLSY
+535 ELLNVTLAY
-544 GPDTSAAIKLIP
+544 GPDTSAAVKLIP
-556 PLRTMVQG
+556 PLRSMVHL
-564 IDSTLLVGGTS
+564 IDPTALVGGTS
-575 AVYNDI
+575 AVFFDI
-581 DAATRHDQ
+581 NAATRHDQ
-589 KVIIPVILF
+589 KVIIPVILL
-598 LIAIILGLLLRS
+598 LIAIILAFLLRS
-610 VIASLLLL
+610 IAASLLLL
-618 VTVVISYFAT
+618 VTVVLSYLAT
-628 LGACSIVFH
+628 LGACALVFH

-667 LMTRVREESVKH
+667 LMTRVREESIKS
-679 GTRFGMT
+679 GTRAGMT

-705 TFSVLSI
+705 TFSVLGI
-712 LPLVFLAEIGFAVA
+712 LPLVFLAELGFAVA

-746 SIGPKV
+746 SIGPKI

>member
-1 MLEGLS
+1 M
-7 RLQGL
+7 
-12 CGFFKIAS
+12 
-20 LIELKGSSVSDTT
+20 SDKSTT
-33 SVKKSHRRLIWV
+33 TRSHRRLVFAASVV
-45 ATAVTILWLVIS
+45 AILWLFIS

-63 FGNLSSVQKNDNSKF
+63 FGNLSTVQKNDNSKF
-78 LPANSEASKASD
+78 LPAGVESSKASD
-90 AISTFSDNTTNNQFP
+90 AILKFSDNTINNQFP
-105 TLVLFEGKVDT
+105 TLILFEGKADAA
-116 SKVIA
+116 KVA
-121 ANAFVQQ
+121 SANVFVQG
-128 LVQKDLVDSKGQLV
+128 LVGKNLVDSKGQLI
-142 KDAKGNPV
+142 KDAKGNSI
-150 SIPISKYLS
+150 SIPISKYLA

-169 AKNNAI
+169 AKNDAI
-175 LANIPLDA
+175 LANVPLDSKSA
-183 NLSQTNLP
+183 GDILP
-191 DKKPALLA
+191 SKKPVLPAI
-199 VVTTIRYYSTQYAAA
+199 VTTIRYYSTQYASA

-219 HTTGLGGLFADLFN
+219 HTTGLGGLFADLFDA
-233 SFSGLDTSLLL
+233 FSGLDSSLLL
-244 TTVFVIAIILIIVYR
+244 VTGGVIAIILIFVYR
-259 SPFLWVLPLLSSIF
+259 SPVLWILPLISAGF

-298 GILSVLVLGAATDYS
+298 GILSVLVLGAATDYA

-322 ELHNY
+322 ELHHF

-346 ASGSTV
+346 ASGTTV
-352 ALGLLMLLLSQLTNN
+352 ALGLLVLLLSQLTNN

-372 VGAIGIVCAMV
+372 VGAIGIVCAMI

-398 WIFLPKRPKFNTAD
+398 WIFWPKRPKNNTED
-412 EKLSGIWSK
+412 EKLTGIWSK
-421 VAKSTEASP
+421 VAKSTEKSP
-430 RKYLA
+430 RKFWSA
-435 FSVLILVVLAAFAST
+435 AILVLVILAAFAAT
-450 LHSNGLSTAQ
+450 LHPNGLSTAQ

-480 GGQGQPTQIVVSAD
+480 GGQGQPTQVVVSAD
-494 KAQEVT
+494 KVQAVT
-500 SKLQAFPGI
+500 SKLLSIKGV
-509 SQVVPQTVTPII
+509 SEVTPQTTA
-521 PGQPVPATKIVNGK
+521 PGSTDAKVVAGK
-535 ELLNVTLSY
+535 ELLNVTLAY
-544 GPDTSAAIKLIP
+544 GPDTAAAIKLIP
-556 PLRTMVQG
+556 PIRSGVHA
-564 IDSTLLVGGTS
+564 IDATSLVGGTT
-575 AVYNDI
+575 AVYYDI

-589 KVIIPVILF
+589 KVIIPVILL

-610 VIASLLLL
+610 IAAALLLL
-618 VTVVISYFAT
+618 GSVVISYYAT

-637 HLFHFAG
+637 HMFHFAG

-667 LMTRVREESVKH
+667 LMTRVREETIKS
-679 GTRFGMT
+679 GTRAGMT

-705 TFSVLSI
+705 TFSVLGI
-712 LPLVFLAEIGFAVA
+712 LPLVFLAELGFAVA

>member
-1 MLEGLS
+1 MADLEE
-7 RLQGL
+7 
-12 CGFFKIAS
+12 I
-20 LIELKGSSVSDTT
+20 SVSET
-33 SVKKSHRRLIWV
+33 STPKRTHRPFVV
-45 ATAVTILWLVIS
+45 AASIVTIIWLLVS
-57 SATGPL
+57 GVTGPL

-78 LPANSEASKASD
+78 LPANSESSKASG
-90 AISTFSDNTTNNQFP
+90 AILKFSSSTANNQFP
-105 TLVLFEGKVDT
+105 TLVLFEGKTDQV
-116 SKVIA
+116 KVSA
-121 ANAFVQQ
+121 ANAFVQS
-128 LVQKDLVDSKGQLV
+128 LVMKDLIDSKGQLI
-142 KDAKGNPV
+142 KDAQGQSI
-150 SIPISKYLS
+150 SIPISKYLAA
-159 PGAQIGAFPS
+159 GTQAGAFAS
-169 AKNNAI
+169 AKNDAI
-175 LANIPLDA
+175 LVDIPIDA
-183 NLSQTNLP
+183 TLSQVNLP
-191 DKKPALLA
+191 DKKPALLPI
-199 VVTTIRYYSTQYAAA
+199 VTTIRYYSTRYAAA
-214 NGFVT
+214 HGFVT
-219 HTTGLGGLFADLFN
+219 HTTGLGGLFADLFD

-244 TTVFVIAIILIIVYR
+244 VTFGVIALILIIVYR
-259 SPFLWVLPLLSSIF
+259 SPILWILPLLSAGF

-289 VITLDGQSQ
+289 IITLDGKSQ
-298 GILSVLVLGAATDYS
+298 GILSVLVLGAATDYA

-322 ELHNY
+322 ELHKY

-398 WIFLPKRPKFNTAD
+398 WIFWPKRPTFNTED

-421 VAKSTEASP
+421 VAKTTEHNP
-430 RKYLA
+430 KKYLSI
-435 FSVLILVVLAAFAST
+435 SVLILVVLSAFAIT

-460 SFTKRTDSVIG
+460 SFTTRTDSVIG

-494 KAQEVT
+494 KAQLIT
-500 SKLQAFPGI
+500 TQLLAFKGI
-509 SQVVPQTVTPII
+509 SQVQPETLSPIVAGKPI
-521 PGQPVPATKIVNGK
+521 PAPKIVNGM

-544 GPDTSAAIKLIP
+544 PPDSSSAVNLIP
-556 PLRTMVQG
+556 NLRTMIHG
-564 IDSTLLVGGTS
+564 IDSTSLVGGTS
-575 AVYNDI
+575 AVFSDI
-581 DAATRHDQ
+581 HAATRHDQ

-598 LIAIILGLLLRS
+598 LIAIILAFLLRS
-610 VIASLLLL
+610 ILASVLLLL
-618 VTVVISYFAT
+618 TVVLSYLAT
-628 LGACSIVFH
+628 LGVCAIVFH
-637 HLFHFAG
+637 HIFHFAG

-667 LMTRVREESVKH
+667 LMTRVREESIKS
-679 GTRFGMT
+679 GTRAGMT
-686 KGVTVTGG
+686 MGVTVTGG

-712 LPLVFLAEIGFAVA
+712 LPLVFLAELGFAVA

-739 LVPALVH
+739 VVPALVH

>member
-1 MLEGLS
+1 M
-7 RLQGL
+7 
-12 CGFFKIAS
+12 
-20 LIELKGSSVSDTT
+20 SDKSTT
-33 SVKKSHRRLIWV
+33 TRSHRRLVFAASVV
-45 ATAVTILWLVIS
+45 AILWLFIS

-63 FGNLSSVQKNDNSKF
+63 FGNLSTVQKNDNSKF
-78 LPANSEASKASD
+78 LPAGVESSKASD
-90 AISTFSDNTTNNQFP
+90 AILKFSDNTINNQFP
-105 TLVLFEGKVDT
+105 TLILFEGKADAA
-116 SKVIA
+116 KVA
-121 ANAFVQQ
+121 SANVFVQG
-128 LVQKDLVDSKGQLV
+128 LVAKNLVDSKGQLI

-150 SIPISKYLS
+150 SIPISKYLA

-169 AKNNAI
+169 EKNDAI
-175 LANIPLDA
+175 LANVPLDSKSA
-183 NLSQTNLP
+183 GDILP
-191 DKKPALLA
+191 SKKPVLPAI
-199 VVTTIRYYSTQYAAA
+199 VTTIRYYSTQYASA
-214 NGFVT
+214 NGFIT
-219 HTTGLGGLFADLFN
+219 HTTGLGGLFADLFDA
-233 SFSGLDTSLLL
+233 FSGLDSSLLL
-244 TTVFVIAIILIIVYR
+244 VTGGVIAIILIFVYR
-259 SPFLWVLPLLSSIF
+259 SPVLWILPLISAGF

-298 GILSVLVLGAATDYS
+298 GILSVLVLGAATDYA

-322 ELHNY
+322 ELHQF

-346 ASGSTV
+346 ASGTTV
-352 ALGLLMLLLSQLTNN
+352 ALGLLVLLLSQLTNN

-372 VGAIGIVCAMV
+372 VGAIGIVCAMI

-398 WIFLPKRPKFNTAD
+398 WIFWPKRPKNNTED
-412 EKLSGIWSK
+412 EKLTGIWSK
-421 VAKSTEASP
+421 VAKSTERSP
-430 RKYLA
+430 RKYWSA
-435 FSVLILVVLAAFAST
+435 AILVLVILAAFAAT
-450 LHSNGLSTAQ
+450 LHPNGLSTAQ

-480 GGQGQPTQIVVSAD
+480 GGQGQPTQVVVSAD
-494 KAQEVT
+494 KVQAVT
-500 SKLQAFPGI
+500 SKLLSIKGV
-509 SQVVPQTVTPII
+509 SDVTPTFTA
-521 PGQPVPATKIVNGK
+521 PGSTEAKIVAGN
-535 ELLNVTLSY
+535 ELLNVTLAY
-544 GPDTSAAIKLIP
+544 GPDTAAAIKLIP
-556 PLRTMVQG
+556 PIRSSVHA
-564 IDSTLLVGGTS
+564 IDATSLVGGTT
-575 AVYNDI
+575 AVYYDI

-589 KVIIPVILF
+589 KVIIPVILL

-610 VIASLLLL
+610 IAAALLLL
-618 VTVVISYFAT
+618 GSVVISYYAT

-637 HLFHFAG
+637 HMFHFAG

-667 LMTRVREESVKH
+667 LMTRVREETIKS
-679 GTRFGMT
+679 GTRAGMT

-705 TFSVLSI
+705 TFSVLGI
-712 LPLVFLAEIGFAVA
+712 LPLVFLAELGFAVA

>member
-1 MLEGLS
+1 M
-7 RLQGL
+7 
-12 CGFFKIAS
+12 
-20 LIELKGSSVSDTT
+20 SDKSTT
-33 SVKKSHRRLIWV
+33 TRSHRRLVFAASVV
-45 ATAVTILWLVIS
+45 AILWLFIS

-63 FGNLSSVQKNDNSKF
+63 FGNLSTVQKNDNSKF
-78 LPANSEASKASD
+78 LPAGVESSKASD
-90 AISTFSDNTTNNQFP
+90 AILKFSDNTINNQFP
-105 TLVLFEGKVDT
+105 TLILFEGKADAA
-116 SKVIA
+116 KVA
-121 ANAFVQQ
+121 SANVFVQG
-128 LVQKDLVDSKGQLV
+128 LVSKNLVDSKGQLI
-142 KDAKGNPV
+142 KDANGNPV
-150 SIPISKYLS
+150 SIPISKYLA

-169 AKNNAI
+169 AKNDAI
-175 LANIPLDA
+175 LANVPLDSKSA
-183 NLSQTNLP
+183 GDILP
-191 DKKPALLA
+191 SKKPVLPAI
-199 VVTTIRYYSTQYAAA
+199 VTTIRYYSTQYASA

-219 HTTGLGGLFADLFN
+219 HTTGLGGLFADLFDA
-233 SFSGLDTSLLL
+233 FSGLDSSLLL
-244 TTVFVIAIILIIVYR
+244 VTGGVIAIILIFVYR
-259 SPFLWVLPLLSSIF
+259 SPVLWILPLISAGF

-298 GILSVLVLGAATDYS
+298 GILSVLVLGAATDYA

-341 VEPIV
+341 VEPII
-346 ASGSTV
+346 ASGTTV
-352 ALGLLMLLLSQLTNN
+352 ALGLLVLLLSQLTNN

-398 WIFLPKRPKFNTAD
+398 WIFWPKRPKHNTED
-412 EKLSGIWSK
+412 EKLTGIWSK
-421 VAKSTEASP
+421 VAKSTERSP
-430 RKYLA
+430 RKYWSA
-435 FSVLILVVLAAFAST
+435 AILVLVILAAFAST
-450 LHSNGLSTAQ
+450 LHPNGLSTAQ

-480 GGQGQPTQIVVSAD
+480 GGQGQPTQVVVSAD
-494 KAQEVT
+494 KVQAVT
-500 SKLQAFPGI
+500 SKLLSIKGV
-509 SQVVPQTVTPII
+509 SDVTPQPTA
-521 PGQPVPATKIVNGK
+521 PGSTEAKVVAGK
-535 ELLNVTLSY
+535 ELLNVTLAY
-544 GPDTSAAIKLIP
+544 GPDTASAIKLIP
-556 PLRTMVQG
+556 PIRSSVHA
-564 IDSTLLVGGTS
+564 IDATSLVGGTT
-575 AVYNDI
+575 AVYYDI

-589 KVIIPVILF
+589 KVIIPVILL

-610 VIASLLLL
+610 IAASLLLL
-618 VTVVISYFAT
+618 GSVVISYYAT

-637 HLFHFAG
+637 HMFHFAG

-667 LMTRVREESVKH
+667 LMTRVREETIKS
-679 GTRFGMT
+679 GTRAGMT

-705 TFSVLSI
+705 TFSVLGI
-712 LPLVFLAEIGFAVA
+712 LPLVFLAELGFAVA

>member
-1 MLEGLS
+1 MTDQATAK
-7 RLQGL
+7 R
-12 CGFFKIAS
+12 
-20 LIELKGSSVSDTT
+20 
-33 SVKKSHRRLIWV
+33 SHRRLILAASIV
-45 ATAVTILWLVIS
+45 AILWLFIS

-78 LPANSEASKASD
+78 LPANSESSRATD
-90 AISTFSDNTTNNQFP
+90 AITKFSQTTTNSQFP
-105 TLVLFEGKVDT
+105 TLILFEGAVD
-116 SKVIA
+116 SAKLIS
-121 ANAFVQQ
+121 ANAFV
-128 LVQKDLVDSKGQLV
+128 KDLINKNLVDSKGQLI
-142 KDAKGNPV
+142 KGADGKPIL
-150 SIPISKYLS
+150 IPISKYLS

-169 AKNNAI
+169 AKNDAI
-175 LANIPLDA
+175 LANVPLNA
-183 NLSQTNLP
+183 NLSQGNLP

-199 VVTTIRYYSTQYAAA
+199 IVTTIRYYATQYAAD

-219 HTTGLGGLFADLFN
+219 HTTGLGGLFADLFD

-244 TTVFVIAIILIIVYR
+244 VTGIVIALILIVVYR
-259 SPFLWVLPLLSSIF
+259 SPFLWILPLMSAGI

-298 GILSVLVLGAATDYS
+298 GILSVLVLGAATDYA

-322 ELHNY
+322 ELHIY

-383 TILTLLPALLVLFGR
+383 TILTLLPALLLLFGR
-398 WIFLPKRPKFNTAD
+398 WIFWPKRPKFNTED
-412 EKLSGIWSK
+412 EKLTGIWSK
-421 VAKSTEASP
+421 VARSTERNP
-430 RKYLA
+430 RKYWAIATL
-435 FSVLILVVLAAFAST
+435 VLVVLAFFATS

-480 GGQGQPTQIVVSAD
+480 GGQGQPTQVVVRAD
-494 KAQEVT
+494 KAQAVT
-500 SKLQAFPGI
+500 AKLQTMTGI
-509 SQVVPQTVTPII
+509 SRVDPQPVTPTQ
-521 PGQPVPATKIVNGK
+521 PGQPAGPAKLVNGS
-535 ELLNVTLSY
+535 ELLNVTLAY

-556 PLRTMVQG
+556 PLRSMVHL
-564 IDSTLLVGGTS
+564 IDPTALVGGTS
-575 AVYNDI
+575 SVFYDI
-581 DAATRHDQ
+581 NAATRHDQ
-589 KVIIPVILF
+589 KVIIPVILL
-598 LIAIILGLLLRS
+598 LIAIILAFLLRS
-610 VIASLLLL
+610 IAASLLLL
-618 VTVVISYFAT
+618 VTVVLSYLAT
-628 LGACSIVFH
+628 LGACALVFH

-667 LMTRVREESVKH
+667 LMTRVREESIKS
-679 GTRFGMT
+679 GTRVGMT

-705 TFSVLSI
+705 TFSVLGI
-712 LPLVFLAEIGFAVA
+712 LPLVFLAELGFAVA

-746 SIGPKV
+746 SIGPKI

>member
-1 MLEGLS
+1 M
-7 RLQGL
+7 
-12 CGFFKIAS
+12 
-20 LIELKGSSVSDTT
+20 SDTT

-90 AISTFSDNTTNNQFP
+90 AISTFADNTTNNQFP
-105 TLVLFEGKVDT
+105 TLVLFEGKVDS

-142 KDAKGNPV
+142 KDAKGNPI

-169 AKNNAI
+169 AKNDAI

-199 VVTTIRYYSTQYAAA
+199 VVTTIRYYSTQYAQA

-244 TTVFVIAIILIIVYR
+244 TTVLVIAIILIVVYR
-259 SPFLWVLPLLSSIF
+259 SPFLWILPLLSSLF
-273 ALTLAGGVIY
+273 ALTTAGGVIY

-289 VITLDGQSQ
+289 IITLDGQSQ

-383 TILTLLPALLVLFGR
+383 TILTMLPALLVIFGR

-421 VAKSTEASP
+421 VAKSTERSP

-500 SKLQAFPGI
+500 SKLQSFPGI
-509 SQVVPQTVTPII
+509 SQIVPQTVTPIV

-544 GPDTSAAIKLIP
+544 GPDSSSAIKLIP
-556 PLRTMVQG
+556 QLRTLVHG
-564 IDSTLLVGGTS
+564 IDPTSLVGGTS

-667 LMTRVREESVKH
+667 LMTRVREESIKH

>member
-1 MLEGLS
+1 
-7 RLQGL
+7 
-12 CGFFKIAS
+12 
-20 LIELKGSSVSDTT
+20 VSET
-33 SVKKSHRRLIWV
+33 SAPKRSHRRFVVAASIVAIIW
-45 ATAVTILWLVIS
+45 LLVS
-57 SATGPL
+57 GVTGPL

-78 LPANSEASKASD
+78 LPSNSESSKASG
-90 AISTFSDNTTNNQFP
+90 AILKFSSSTANNQFP
-105 TLVLFEGKVDT
+105 TLILFEGKINQA
-116 SKVIA
+116 KVSA
-121 ANAFVQQ
+121 ANVFVQS
-128 LVQKDLVDSKGQLV
+128 LVTKDLIDSKGQPI
-142 KDAKGNPV
+142 KDTQGQSI
-150 SIPISKYLS
+150 SIPISKYLAA
-159 PGAQIGAFPS
+159 GTHAGAFAS
-169 AKNNAI
+169 AKNDAI
-175 LANIPLDA
+175 LVDIPIDA
-183 NLSQTNLP
+183 TLSQVNLP
-191 DKKPALLA
+191 DKKPALLPI
-199 VVTTIRYYSTQYAAA
+199 VTTIRYYSTRYAAA
-214 NGFVT
+214 HGFVT
-219 HTTGLGGLFADLFN
+219 HTTGIGGLLADLFD

-244 TTVFVIAIILIIVYR
+244 VTFGVIALILIIVYR
-259 SPFLWVLPLLSSIF
+259 SPILWILPLLSAGF

-289 VITLDGQSQ
+289 IITLDGQSQ
-298 GILSVLVLGAATDYS
+298 GILSVLVLGAATDYA

-322 ELHNY
+322 ELHKY

-372 VGAIGIVCAMV
+372 VGAIGIICAMV

-398 WIFLPKRPKFNTAD
+398 WIFWPKRPMFNTED

-421 VAKSTEASP
+421 VAKSTERNP
-430 RKYLA
+430 RKYLSI
-435 FSVLILVVLAAFAST
+435 SVLILVVLSAFAIT

-460 SFTKRTDSVIG
+460 SFTTRTDSVIG

-494 KAQEVT
+494 KAQVIT
-500 SKLQAFPGI
+500 THLLAFNGI
-509 SQVVPQTVTPII
+509 SQVQPETLTPII
-521 PGQPVPATKIVNGK
+521 PGKPVPVNKIVNGM

-544 GPDTSAAIKLIP
+544 PPDSSSAVKLIP
-556 PLRTMVQG
+556 NLRTMVHG
-564 IDSTLLVGGTS
+564 IDSTSLVGGTS
-575 AVYNDI
+575 AVFSDI
-581 DAATRHDQ
+581 HAATRHDQ

-598 LIAIILGLLLRS
+598 LIAIILALLLRS
-610 VIASLLLL
+610 ILASVLLLL
-618 VTVVISYFAT
+618 TVVLSYLAT
-628 LGACSIVFH
+628 LGACAIVFH
-637 HLFHFAG
+637 HIFHFAG

-667 LMTRVREESVKH
+667 LMTRVREESIKS
-679 GTRFGMT
+679 GTRAGMT
-686 KGVTVTGG
+686 MGVTVTGG

-712 LPLVFLAEIGFAVA
+712 LPLVFLAELGFAVA

-739 LVPALVH
+739 VVPALVH